1 MSSILNGVRWTEK
14 RLTDEQLLLLKDA
27 ENRNFGCLKCEGM
40 NVISNGDFTLEIN
53 EDELSIDYEFSGQG
67 VRVGDCIEV
76 QISYCPFC
84 GKKL

>member
-14 RLTDEQLLLLKDA
+14 RLTDEQLLLLEDA
-27 ENRNFGCLKCEGM
+27 EKRNFGCLKCEGM
-40 NVISNGDFTLEIN
+40 CAISSSDFTLEIN
-53 EDELSIDYEFSGQG
+53 KDELSIDYEFSGQG

>member
-14 RLTDEQLLLLKDA
+14 RLTDEQLLLLANA
-27 ENRNFGCLKCEGM
+27 EKRNLGCLKCERGEAIR
-40 NVISNGDFTLEIN
+40 VEGSCVGIKDDSLEIEN
-53 EDELSIDYEFSGQG
+53 TYMFEDNIK
-67 VRVGDCIEV
+67 II